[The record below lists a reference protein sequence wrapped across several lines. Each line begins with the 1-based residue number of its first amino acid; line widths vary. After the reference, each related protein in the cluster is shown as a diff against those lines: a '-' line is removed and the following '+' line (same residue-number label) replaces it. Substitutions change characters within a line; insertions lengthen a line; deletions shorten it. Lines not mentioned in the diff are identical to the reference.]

1 MTTVTTWPGYSAGT
15 AIGTAP
21 VLLSQ
26 SALPGM
32 GASMPADP
40 DATGA
45 RNVFLPADEA
55 TRPGVSSLNSD
66 PDETGPGFTPPDHD
80 SDATRLGFTP
90 PPVEEGSVATQPAHP
105 FRGPAPH
112 AGAASRGGPSFS
124 GESANDL
131 VGQSLGSRYRVLRLL
146 GAGGMGAVYEAFDLD
161 LGVAVALKTV
171 RPEIAA
177 DPETARMLER
187 RFKQELL
194 LARKVTHKNIVRV
207 HDMGEVDGVKY
218 ITMPYLEGDDLA
230 TVLKREGKL
239 PPGRVMP
246 IARQVASGLAAAHEA
261 GVVHRDL
268 KPANIMLTAGGEALI
283 MDFGVARST
292 EGAKPVAA
300 ASGPADQLRA
310 LLSEEHTMVGSVV
323 GTIEYMAPEQARAQ
337 PVDHRADIYAFGLI
351 LYDLVLGRA
360 RSRRTTS
367 VVAELNLRM
376 KEAPPAPRSVD
387 PTIPEALDRIITRCI
402 QPDANDRYATTAEL
416 VAAFD
421 RLDDDGNP
429 LPMIRRL
436 TWRSGSA
443 AVLVVALLIG
453 LTWWAA
459 REPPVPVQHE
469 PVSLLIADFE
479 NRTGDAGF
487 AHTLE
492 PVLKLALEGAGFIS
506 AYDRSGIGR
515 SLGVRP
521 PDVLDERAAMEIAV
535 KQGVGVVLAG
545 SVSRQRSGFAVS
557 VKATQAVTGK
567 VIASA
572 TEKTASR
579 EEVLGTVTRLA
590 TTVREALG
598 DDTSG
603 SSQRFAMET
612 LSATSLDV
620 VREYAAAM
628 EALSRSKFDEARQ
641 RFSNA
646 VERDPNFGLAYAGL
660 AIVSRNVDRQQDAE
674 KYIKEAMRHLDG
686 MTERERFRT
695 RGLYYYLTSD
705 YQACVK
711 EYSVLIGRYAADA
724 AARNNLALCQ
734 TFLRNMP
741 QAVQEMRQV
750 VKILPNRALYRFNLA
765 LYEDYNGEFQLA
777 EQHVRAMQEPGL
789 FGLLALAFAELGQE
803 RVPEATETYESLGKA
818 DDLGAS
824 YTASG
829 LGDLGLYEGR
839 FTEAVEILTKGAA
852 ADLASGDADRAA
864 NKLAAVA
871 RAQLAR
877 QQHGLAIDAADKA
890 LTHSQAVKIRFLA
903 GRVYADAGAAAKGRT
918 MAAGLALEPQA
929 EPKAYARIL
938 DGMAALNGNQP
949 QQAIEHLVEANRLL
963 DTWIGH
969 LELGRAYLAA
979 GAFQQADLELD
990 RCIKRRGEA
999 LSLFLDEDPTYG
1011 FFPSVYYYQ
1020 GRVREGLKNATF
1032 AESYASYLD
1041 IRGQSTEDPLL
1052 PEVRRRAGRSSSS
1065 P

>member
-1 MTTVTTWPGYSAGT
+1 
-15 AIGTAP
+15 
-21 VLLSQ
+21 
-26 SALPGM
+26 
-32 GASMPADP
+32 
-40 DATGA
+40 
-45 RNVFLPADEA
+45 
-55 TRPGVSSLNSD
+55 
-66 PDETGPGFTPPDHD
+66 
-80 SDATRLGFTP
+80 
-90 PPVEEGSVATQPAHP
+90 
-105 FRGPAPH
+105 
-112 AGAASRGGPSFS
+112 
-124 GESANDL
+124 
-131 VGQSLGSRYRVLRLL
+131 
-146 GAGGMGAVYEAFDLD
+146 MGAVYEAFDLD

-207 HDMGEVDGVKY
+207 HDMGEVDGIKY

-230 TVLKREGKL
+230 TLLKHEGKL

-268 KPANIMLTAGGEALI
+268 KPANIMLTDGGEALI

-292 EGAKPVAA
+292 GGAKAVAV
-300 ASGPADQLRA
+300 SGPDDQLRA

-351 LYDLVLGRA
+351 LYDLLLGRS
-360 RSRRTTS
+360 RSRRTAS

-376 KEAPPAPRSVD
+376 KEAPPPPRSVD
-387 PTIPEALDRIITRCI
+387 PTIPEALDRIITRCT
-402 QPDANDRYATTAEL
+402 QPDAAARYATTAEL
-416 VAAFD
+416 VAAFE
-421 RLDDDGNP
+421 RLDDDGVP

-436 TWRSGSA
+436 TVRSGSA
-443 AVLVVALLIG
+443 AILVVASLIG

-459 REPPVPVQHE
+459 REPPAPVQHE

-506 AYDRSGIGR
+506 AYDRSGISR

-521 PDVLDERAAMEIAV
+521 PDLLDERAAMEIAV

-545 SVSRQRSGFAVS
+545 SVARQRSGFAVS
-557 VKATQAVTGK
+557 IKATRAVTGQ

-572 TEKTASR
+572 TERTVSR

-612 LSATSLDV
+612 LSATSLEV
-620 VREYAAAM
+620 VREYAVAM
-628 EALSRSKFDEARQ
+628 EALSRSKFDEAQQ

-646 VERDPNFGLAYAGL
+646 VALDPNFGLAYAGL
-660 AIVSRNVDRQQDAE
+660 AIASRNVDRQQDAE

-734 TFLRNMP
+734 TYLRNMP

-765 LYEDYNGEFQLA
+765 LYEDYNGEFQVA

-803 RVPEATETYESLGKA
+803 RLPEAAETYQSLGKM

-829 LGDLGLYEGR
+829 LGDLQFYEGR
-839 FTEAVEILTKGAA
+839 FSEAAQIFSRGAT
-852 ADLASGDADRAA
+852 ADLASGDTDRAA
-864 NKLAAVA
+864 NKFAAVA

-903 GRVYADAGAAAKGRT
+903 GRVYVDAGAAAKGRT
-918 MAAGLALEPQA
+918 IAEGLASEPQA

-938 DGMAALNGNQP
+938 DGMAALNSNQP
-949 QQAIEHLVEANRLL
+949 RQAIEHLIEANRLL

-969 LELGRAYLAA
+969 MELGRAYLAA
-979 GAFQQADLELD
+979 GAFAQADAEFD

-1011 FFPSVYYYQ
+1011 FFPAVYYYQ
-1020 GRVREGLKNATF
+1020 GRVREGLKNPTF
-1032 AESYASYLD
+1032 AESYAAYLD

-1052 PEVRRRAGRSSSS
+1052 PEVRRRGI
-1065 P
+1065 PNH